1 MPFYMKGWEKQ
12 MKKYEGYGYYV
23 PIFFLI
29 LSVVAVIV
37 ANVSFNFI
45 LGELYARFVR
55 NTIFLLALIF
65 PIMVGMGI
73 NFSITIGAIAAQ
85 MALVIVLDIGV
96 TPKLGFI
103 VSIILSIIL
112 SIIFG
117 NIIGNLLNKAKGKE
131 MIASM
136 VIGFL
141 GTNLYQLIFMVGYGT
156 LIKPFNNNIL
166 LKRGIGVKSML
177 DIGEHKNLFK
187 NILLIKLG
195 DKTVSLAPII
205 IIILLAIVVDL
216 ITKSKIGYHMNA
228 VGENMHL
235 AEKAGIDVDKTRKT
249 AIILSTVLSSLAQI
263 LFIQNL
269 GILNVYTGHLNLDI
283 FAAAALLAGGATF
296 KKANIRNVFV
306 GVVLFHTL
314 FTVSPLAGQNIFK
327 NPALGEY
334 FRSFIAYGTIVF
346 AFMMNL
352 KNEERF

>member
-1 MPFYMKGWEKQ
+1 MPFYTRGREKQ
-12 MKKYEGYGYYV
+12 MKKYEDYYV

-29 LSVVAVIV
+29 LSIAAVIA
-37 ANVSFNFI
+37 ANVNLNFI
-45 LGELYARFVR
+45 LVELYARFVR
-55 NTIFLLALIF
+55 NTVFLLALIF

-73 NFSITIGAIAAQ
+73 NFSIIIGAIAAQ
-85 MALVIVLDIGV
+85 IALVIVLDVGFA
-96 TPKLGFI
+96 PRLGFI
-103 VSIILSIIL
+103 VSMILSIAL

-131 MIASM
+131 MITSM

-141 GTNLYQLIFMVGYGT
+141 GANLYQLIFMVGYGT

-166 LKRGIGVKSML
+166 LTRGIGVKSML

-187 NILLIKLG
+187 NMLLIKLG

-205 IIILLAIVVDL
+205 IIILLAIMVDL

-228 VGENMHL
+228 TGENIYL
-235 AEKAGIDVDKTRKT
+235 AEKVGVDVNKTRKI
-249 AIILSTVLSSLAQI
+249 AIILSTSLASIAQI

-269 GILNVYTGHLNLDI
+269 GILNVYTGYLNLDV
-283 FAAAALLAGGATF
+283 FTAAALLAGGATF
-296 KKANIRNVFV
+296 KKADIKNVFI
-306 GVVLFHTL
+306 GVVLFHIL

-346 AFMMNL
+346 ALMMNL
-352 KNEERF
+352 KKEVKF